1 MLAGCERK
9 EDGTWWFRMGAA
21 SKCESKDF
29 PRVSDGNRNRVGI
42 KRRVRVEKAVLG
54 GVEER
59 EKGQKDGEEGSRKER
74 WRGGKSGREWAYR
87 HGLVTYFCPGNVWL
101 RAVSVWKHGRGLPK
115 KHDVPLDLAEGSWFG
130 DSGRLA

>member
-29 PRVSDGNRNRVGI
+29 PRVSDGNRVGI

-74 WRGGKSGREWAYR
+74 WRGEMSGRGVGVSSR
-87 HGLVTYFCPGNVWL
+87 FGNVL
-101 RAVSVWKHGRGLPK
+101 LSWKCMAAGG
-115 KHDVPLDLAEGSWFG
+115 FG
-130 DSGRLA
+130 METRPRPPQKT